1 MITKKP
7 INEKVKVAAA
17 FLAILICVCLA
28 MTLAHN
34 DEVADEA
41 LKACENARYSLNNPK
56 ECNKPKE

>member
-17 FLAILICVCLA
+17 FSAILICVCLA

-41 LKACENARYSLNNPK
+41 AKTCENARYAYDNPK
-56 ECNKPKE
+56 ECK